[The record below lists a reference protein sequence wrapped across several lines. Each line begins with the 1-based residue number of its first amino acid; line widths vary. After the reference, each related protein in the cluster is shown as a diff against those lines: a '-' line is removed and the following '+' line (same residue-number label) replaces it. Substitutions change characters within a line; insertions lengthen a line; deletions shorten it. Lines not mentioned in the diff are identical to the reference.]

1 VIDRKIR
8 KVCGYGRGPIED
20 VPPISAQSQ
29 GRMTVDRGNGL
40 CSEGRSLNFSFQ
52 RVVVIQD
59 GLRRRKIEKGEEK
72 GHEKIVIT
80 L

>member
-1 VIDRKIR
+1 MKRKSPRID
-8 KVCGYGRGPIED
+8 
-20 VPPISAQSQ
+20 
-29 GRMTVDRGNGL
+29 
-40 CSEGRSLNFSFQ
+40 EGRSTTKEVMGGKFRIISGEGSSLDFSFQ

-80 L
+80 S